1 MQTNY
6 DRQAK
11 LAQSAG
17 LPQLQAL
24 SQGANPRQ
32 VRPFVALGEL
42 NARMAQMQSDKMLQG
57 AAPPGSMPT
66 LREKI
71 EQSLQQLKAQ
81 AAQQQAAQQA
91 QQQAPGMFQVPEG
104 TPTPQM
110 QPQAEEMAQA
120 PADDAMQMYSGG
132 VARLPVEDR
141 MFGYANG
148 GIISFFDGKRPEDKK
163 DYEGPT
169 DADIQEQLD
178 RLDREAGVVRDE
190 NGRPVR
196 RAAPAPAP
204 KEEATS
210 LAGDVGRTVGQGIMS
225 AAGAVGDWWSDLTR
239 KGELNRERLQQVPG
253 LFEELTPSQRAA
265 RMARMKELGQQMD
278 SVSSPTPTAAPAPAP
293 APKPVV
299 GVSPD
304 QAAAARA
311 SFAATDPRRVG
322 IATPPPSK
330 VVPPTT
336 NAPVNAGDA
345 GGAGGGASTMDDLR
359 KTLIETLKL
368 PGYKPSTP
376 KSVEELD
383 REKQTFVDKQPT
395 SAEAQAL
402 MKHYDAMAKRYAAN
416 DEAEKAQQARNASNN
431 LATFLMNTRGGSL
444 GIAAGKANAALQP
457 LLADQETRRQT
468 FQKLRDE
475 QEMLLGKSRY
485 ELAQAERARKEGRFD
500 DARKHQLEV
509 QKAETEIAKIE
520 EQRRGHVLTGG
531 VGLLNAEEQKRYH
544 NILAGQNA
552 ETKRE
557 NQRRFDLQ
565 MGQRQDELDERIRNN
580 KLNNQRLLR
589 DLNKNIDAARVKLS
603 RLPKDSKELAPMREE
618 QEALIRGWQE
628 EKQMLL
634 DEINRPTG
642 YDPSKVRKVG
652 N

>member
-1 MQTNY
+1 MVQTNY

-148 GIISFFDGKRPEDKK
+148 GIISFFDGKRPEDKE

-169 DADIQEQLD
+169 DESAPKTKEKYETPYDRRNRELNESGRRFGDPEDLSGIKKALAFSAAPLAAAAD
-178 RLDREAGVVRDE
+178 VVTLPI
-190 NGRPVR
+190 NAVR
-196 RAAPAPAP
+196 RYVRNPLDTSEPASLTPFYDARREYLNIKDDAAP
-204 KEEATS
+204 T
-210 LAGDVGRTVGQGIMS
+210 
-225 AAGAVGDWWSDLTR
+225 
-239 KGELNRERLQQVPG
+239 
-253 LFEELTPSQRAA
+253 AA
-265 RMARMKELGQQMD
+265 R
-278 SVSSPTPTAAPAPAP
+278 APAPAP
-293 APKPVV
+293 APV
-299 GVSPD
+299 
-304 QAAAARA
+304 R
-311 SFAATDPRRVG
+311 DPRQVDLKKLHDLAIANGNSAMSPSRTG

-475 QEMLLGKSRY
+475 QEMLLGKYRY

-520 EQRRGHVLTGG
+520 EQRRGHVMTGG
-531 VGLLNAEEQKRYH
+531 VGLLNTEEQNRYH
-544 NILAGQNA
+544 N
-552 ETKRE
+552 
-557 NQRRFDLQ
+557 
-565 MGQRQDELDERIRNN
+565 
-580 KLNNQRLLR
+580 
-589 DLNKNIDAARVKLS
+589 V
-603 RLPKDSKELAPMREE
+603 
-618 QEALIRGWQE
+618 
-628 EKQMLL
+628 
-634 DEINRPTG
+634 
-642 YDPSKVRKVG
+642 
-652 N
+652 